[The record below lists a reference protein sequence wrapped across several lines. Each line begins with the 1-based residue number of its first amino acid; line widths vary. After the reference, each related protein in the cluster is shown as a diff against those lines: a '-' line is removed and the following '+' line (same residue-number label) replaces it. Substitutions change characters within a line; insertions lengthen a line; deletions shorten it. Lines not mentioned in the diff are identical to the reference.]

1 MNKNK
6 DLMIKKLIE
15 YKKEKDLK
23 EKINKVKPY
32 KLQILNGLKKI
43 NDKQIYDLLP
53 KSLGWSMKII
63 GETGSGKTTFVSA
76 FLEFLIDYID
86 NIENIYLL
94 SPIFN
99 QIGWD
104 RMRKQY

>member
-1 MNKNK
+1 
-6 DLMIKKLIE
+6 
-15 YKKEKDLK
+15 
-23 EKINKVKPY
+23 
-32 KLQILNGLKKI
+32 
-43 NDKQIYDLLP
+43 
-53 KSLGWSMKII
+53 MKII